1 MKRIIR
7 PMLGFKSF
15 GSARRTL
22 RGIELMH
29 MIKKG
34 QMILADGKA
43 LSAADQF
50 YALAASLHLLEGRLR
65 RSGNKRNRI
74 PPAACP
80 TVKWTSPPCARWSA
94 LTPMTGCWTPMR
106 HPP

>member
-50 YALAASLHLLEGRLR
+50 YALAASLRLLEAGCADQGINATESRRPHARPSSGLRHPVRAGRL
-65 RSGNKRNRI
+65 
-74 PPAACP
+74 
-80 TVKWTSPPCARWSA
+80 
-94 LTPMTGCWTPMR
+94 
-106 HPP
+106 